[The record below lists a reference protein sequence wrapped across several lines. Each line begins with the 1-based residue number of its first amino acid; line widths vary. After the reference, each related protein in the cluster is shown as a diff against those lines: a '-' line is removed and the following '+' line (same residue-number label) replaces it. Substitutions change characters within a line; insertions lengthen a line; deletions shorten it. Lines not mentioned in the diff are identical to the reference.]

1 MVQSKPTVSLFWNN
15 LERAVVGKS
24 EKGGASWI
32 YSLDAPPFFVAGI
45 ALGSDKV
52 EIVECMQDIR

>member
-1 MVQSKPTVSLFWNN
+1 LFWNN
-15 LERAVVGKS
+15 LERAVVEKS
-24 EKGGASWI
+24 KKGGASWI

-52 EIVECMQDIR
+52 EIVECMQNIR